1 MISVLRGFGFFRS
14 WKNASGDVV
23 VEQSI
28 GSTTLYAEERPAY
41 KPFELYSL
49 LSS

>member
-14 WKNASGDVV
+14 WKNASGYDVV
-23 VEQSI
+23 H
-28 GSTTLYAEERPAY
+28 AEELLWPAAY